1 MKTVISTPFP
11 VPTDTAAEF
20 GVPKERV
27 RWLASLM
34 DAIREGRDL
43 HSFRGRR
50 VYKAA
55 KKKVNGRRG
64 RTSRA

>member
-11 VPTDTAAEF
+11 VPTDTAAEL
-20 GVPKERV
+20 GVPKGRV

-43 HSFRGRR
+43 HTFRGPRVDKAARKR
-50 VYKAA
+50 VY
-55 KKKVNGRRG
+55 GRRA
-64 RTSRA
+64 RARKA